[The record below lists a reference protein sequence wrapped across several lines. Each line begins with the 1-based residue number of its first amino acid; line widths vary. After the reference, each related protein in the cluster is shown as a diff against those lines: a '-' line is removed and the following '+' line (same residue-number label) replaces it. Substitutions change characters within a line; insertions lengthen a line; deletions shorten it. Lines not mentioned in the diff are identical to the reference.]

1 VAQSLP
7 PPVPVGRIRL
17 RRPDRARARRYSRR
31 MDVSRHESAELR
43 WEMATRDA
51 HPRLTGYVRN
61 YTGYTE
67 MSAAPLCRREVPSAD
82 VTMILSPLS
91 ELTLRGTSAP
101 ARHTSFVAALHDR
114 HALVEHGGFQEG
126 VEVRLTP
133 LGAHALFGLPMHEL
147 TNRVIE
153 LDELLGREAD
163 ALVGR
168 MWERPSW
175 EQRFAFLDAAIAARA
190 ARARE
195 HSPGVAWAWQRLR
208 ATHGRAGVRAL
219 ADELGWSHRRLIAR
233 FREQVGMP
241 PKTVGRL
248 LRFDRVAQLL
258 RHVEAPRL
266 AEVAYECG
274 YYDQSHLNR
283 DFRDFA
289 GTTPGE
295 YLARRLPEGG
305 GVSVNSVQDEGTRR
319 S

>member
-1 VAQSLP
+1 
-7 PPVPVGRIRL
+7 
-17 RRPDRARARRYSRR
+17 

-43 WEMATRDA
+43 WEMAIRGA
-51 HPRLTGYVRN
+51 HPRLTGYVRD

-67 MSAAPLCRREVPSAD
+67 TSAAPLCRREVPSSD
-82 VTMILSPLS
+82 VTLILSPSS
-91 ELTLRGTSAP
+91 ELALPDTSGRGPP

-114 HALVEHGGFQEG
+114 YALVEHGGFQEG

-133 LGAHALFGLPMHEL
+133 LGAHALFGVPMHEL

-163 ALVGR
+163 ELVGR
-168 MWERPSW
+168 LWDRPGWEA
-175 EQRFAFLDAAIAARA
+175 RFAFLDAAIAERA
-190 ARARE
+190 QRARE

-208 ATHGRAGVRAL
+208 ATQGRARVRAL
-219 ADELGWSHRRLIAR
+219 AEELGWSHRRLIAR
-233 FREQVGMP
+233 FREQVGLP
-241 PKTVGRL
+241 PKIMGRI

-258 RHVEAPRL
+258 LDVEGPRL

-274 YYDQSHLNR
+274 YYDQAHLNR

-289 GTTPGE
+289 GTTPGD
-295 YLARRLPEGG
+295 YLARRLPQGG
-305 GVSVNSVQDEGTRR
+305 GVAVNFLQDEATPQ

>member
-1 VAQSLP
+1 
-7 PPVPVGRIRL
+7 
-17 RRPDRARARRYSRR
+17 

-43 WEMATRDA
+43 WEMATREA
-51 HPRLTGYVRN
+51 HPRLLGYVRN
-61 YTGYTE
+61 YTGYAEWT
-67 MSAAPLCRREVPSAD
+67 AAPLCRREVPSAD
-82 VTMILSPLS
+82 VTLILSPSS
-91 ELTLRGTSAP
+91 ELKLPDTSGASRDP

-114 HALVEHGGFQEG
+114 YALVEHGGFQEG
-126 VEVRLTP
+126 VEVRFTP
-133 LGAHALFGLPMHEL
+133 LGAHALLGLPMHEL

-153 LDELLGREAD
+153 LDELLGREGD

-175 EQRFAFLDAAIAARA
+175 ERRFEFLDAAIAARA

-208 ATHGRAGVRAL
+208 ATHGRARVRAL

-241 PKTVGRL
+241 PKTVGRI

-258 RHVEAPRL
+258 LHVEAPRL

-274 YYDQSHLNR
+274 YYDQAHLNR
-283 DFRDFA
+283 DFREFA

-295 YLARRLPEGG
+295 YLARRLPAGG
-305 GVSVNSVQDEGTRR
+305 GVGVNSFQDEGAPR

>member
-1 VAQSLP
+1 
-7 PPVPVGRIRL
+7 
-17 RRPDRARARRYSRR
+17 

-43 WEMATRDA
+43 WEMAGRGA
-51 HPRLTGYVRN
+51 HPRLIGYVRD

-67 MSAAPLCRREVPSAD
+67 WSAGPLCRREVPSPD
-82 VTMILSPLS
+82 VTLILSPSS
-91 ELTLRGTSAP
+91 ELKLPDTEGTSRP

-114 HALVEHGGFQEG
+114 YALVEHSGFQEG
-126 VEVRLTP
+126 VEVHLTP

-147 TNRVIE
+147 TNRVVE
-153 LDELLGREAD
+153 LDQLLGKRAHE
-163 ALVGR
+163 LVER
-168 MWERPSW
+168 MWERPGW
-175 EQRFAFLDAAIAARA
+175 QQRFEFLDSAIAARA
-190 ARARE
+190 AQARE

-208 ATHGRAGVRAL
+208 ATHGRVRVRAL

-248 LRFDRVAQLL
+248 LRFDRVAHLL
-258 RHVEAPRL
+258 LDVESPRL

-274 YYDQSHLNR
+274 YYDQAHLNR

-289 GTTPGE
+289 GTTPGD
-295 YLARRLPEGG
+295 YLARRLPDGG
-305 GVSVNSVQDEGTRR
+305 GVAVNSFQDGGAPR